1 MDYVFLSHMDM
12 DHINGVRELLE
23 RQTCSIKIKNLVL
36 PAIKNPDETY
46 LEIERLAAGQKIAV
60 HKMREGDCI
69 CTRSMM
75 LTCLAPKAGD
85 TSKNKNETSM
95 VLHVKYKSFD
105 VMLMGDLEKEGEK
118 DLIRRK
124 KLPQLLEG
132 GNKIEVLKAGHHG
145 SKGATSEELLDI
157 LKPQMAVLS
166 YGKGNRYGHP
176 APETIERLEK
186 ANCPAVSTEK
196 CGEITFFC
204 LKNEKILVR
213 YGKNVIK

>member
-1 MDYVFLSHMDM
+1 
-12 DHINGVRELLE
+12 
-23 RQTCSIKIKNLVL
+23 
-36 PAIKNPDETY
+36 
-46 LEIERLAAGQKIAV
+46 
-60 HKMREGDCI
+60 
-69 CTRSMM
+69 
-75 LTCLAPKAGD
+75 
-85 TSKNKNETSM
+85 M

-186 ANCPAVSTEK
+186 ANCRPFLRKSVVK
-196 CGEITFFC
+196 
-204 LKNEKILVR
+204 
-213 YGKNVIK
+213 

>member
-1 MDYVFLSHMDM
+1 M
-12 DHINGVRELLE
+12 
-23 RQTCSIKIKNLVL
+23 KI
-36 PAIKNPDETY
+36 
-46 LEIERLAAGQKIAV
+46 
-60 HKMREGDCI
+60 
-69 CTRSMM
+69 
-75 LTCLAPKAGD
+75 
-85 TSKNKNETSM
+85 
-95 VLHVKYKSFD
+95 
-105 VMLMGDLEKEGEK
+105 
-118 DLIRRK
+118 
-124 KLPQLLEG
+124 
-132 GNKIEVLKAGHHG
+132 HHG

-186 ANCPAVSTEK
+186 ANCPADSTEK